1 MLLLPCMCLLLL
13 LLSLRAELQLLL
25 QLASEAALFLEA
37 LLVQDCEVGGKERES
52 RSDRPAAAG
61 LLVGTYV

>member
-1 MLLLPCMCLLLL
+1 MLLLPCMCLLL

-25 QLASEAALFLEA
+25 KLASEAALFLEA